1 MIKKI
6 FNKKKIIIGIE
17 TSFDDTSASVIK
29 GNKVLSNIIKV
40 QKIHNKYNGVI
51 PNIASNMHL
60 KNIYKVVN
68 KAIKNSKI
76 KNKKLINGIAFTCG
90 PGLINSLIIGE
101 NFAKSMALSLNI
113 PLFGVNHIQA
123 HILSIF
129 LYKKNNKYP
138 KFPYICLSISG
149 GHTKLFIVKDFFK
162 IKIKGKTL
170 DDSLGDLIDKI
181 SNKLGFNYC
190 NGAEKLNKYCKN
202 GRKKYKFP
210 IPKVKKYNF
219 SFSGLKTYLFNFIN
233 NKKKEYIKKNIN
245 NISKSLHYTIYKIL
259 IEKIEKLIKK
269 TKIRTLLICGGVS
282 CNTYIRKKIKKYSKE
297 NKIKLF
303 YLKNKKYIRDNGA
316 MIALVGYL
324 KDYYKIYDD
333 FNIKSNSKLKIDN
346 Y

>member
-60 KNIYKVVN
+60 KNIYNVV
-68 KAIKNSKI
+68 KMAIKKSKI
-76 KNKKLINGIAFTCG
+76 KNNKLIDGIAFTSG

-101 NFAKSMALSLNI
+101 NFAKSMALSLNK

-149 GHTKLFIVKDFFK
+149 GHTKLLIVNDFFK
-162 IKIKGKTL
+162 IEIIGKTL
-170 DDSLGDLIDKI
+170 DDSLGELIDKI

-190 NGAEKLNKYCKN
+190 NGAEKLNKYCKKGKN
-202 GRKKYKFP
+202 KYKFP
-210 IPKVKKYNF
+210 IPKVKDYNF
-219 SFSGLKTYLFNFIN
+219 SFSGLKTYLFNFIKKK
-233 NKKKEYIKKNIN
+233 NKKYIKNNIN
-245 NISKSLHYTIYKIL
+245 NISKSFHHTIYKIL
-259 IEKIEKLIKK
+259 IEKIDKLIKV

-282 CNTYIRKKIKKYSKE
+282 CNTYLIKKINKYSKE
-297 NKIKLF
+297 NKINF
-303 YLKNKKYIRDNGA
+303 FNLKKKEYIRDNGA

-324 KDYYKIYDD
+324 KYYYKMYDEY
-333 FNIKSNSKLKIDN
+333 NIKSNSELNI
-346 Y
+346 

>member
-6 FNKKKIIIGIE
+6 FKKKKIILGID
-17 TSFDDTSASVIK
+17 TSFDDTSASIIK
-29 GNKVLSNIIKV
+29 GNRVLSNIIKV

-51 PNIASNMHL
+51 PNIASNYHL
-60 KNIYKVVN
+60 KNIYNVVN
-68 KAIKNSKI
+68 IAIRKSKI
-76 KNKKLINGIAFTCG
+76 KNNNLINGIAFTCG

-101 NFAKSMALSLNI
+101 FFAKSMALALNI
-113 PLFGVNHIQA
+113 PLFGVNHVQA

-129 LYKKNNKYP
+129 LKNKKYP

-149 GHTKLFIVKDFFK
+149 GHTKLLIVKDFFK
-162 IKIKGKTL
+162 IKIIGETL

-190 NGAEKLNKYCKN
+190 DGAEMLNKYCKKGKN
-202 GRKKYKFP
+202 KYKFP
-210 IPKVKKYNF
+210 IPRVKNYNF
-219 SFSGLKTYLFNFIN
+219 SFSGLKTYLFNFIK
-233 NKKKEYIKKNIN
+233 NKKKEYIKNNIK
-245 NISKSLHYTIYKIL
+245 NISKSFHITIYKIL
-259 IEKIEKLIKK
+259 IEKIDKLIKK

-282 CNTYIRKKIKKYSKE
+282 CNTYLIKKIKKYSEE
-297 NKIKLF
+297 NKINLF
-303 YLKNKKYIRDNGA
+303 YLKKKKYIRDNGA

-333 FNIKSNSKLKIDN
+333 LNIKSNSKFKIEN